1 MKYPICTGRLISS
14 FSLDR
19 RLLDLRFVGFQHGIT
34 LTLDVSDRLK
44 FLLVH
49 DDPAVRAVT
58 VQLGRIADDGLVG
71 MCVAESSVIADFSD
85 EIPETSMRDKFHHLI
100 YLCYD
105 HPVFQV
111 PFQ

>member
-1 MKYPICTGRLISS
+1 
-14 FSLDR
+14 LDR
-19 RLLDLRFVGFQHGIT
+19 RLLDLGFVGFQHGIV

-71 MCVAESSVIADFSD
+71 MCVAESSVIADFS
-85 EIPETSMRDKFHHLI
+85 ETSMGDKFHHMI
-100 YLCYD
+100 YLSYD
-105 HPVFQV
+105 HFVFQV